1 MYNLIEHSETYSKT
15 SGSLCQYWKE
25 VLSGNDSGDI
35 VDFRGTEA
43 TDSFYFK
50 TNVTDQ
56 TAANINNDN
65 ITGRAVAEIMVPLK
79 CLSNFWR
86 TLKMPLMNCEVEL
99 ILTWS
104 ASCAI
109 IYTRVDIEVP
119 TFTITETNL

>member
-1 MYNLIEHSETYSKT
+1 MYNLIEHSDNYSKT
-15 SGSLCQYWKE
+15 SGSLCQYCKE
-25 VLSGNDSGDI
+25 ILSGNDSDYI
-35 VDFRGTEA
+35 VNFRGTEA
-43 TDSFYFK
+43 TDSFNFK

-65 ITGRAVAEIMVPLK
+65 ITARGDAKIMVPLK

-86 TLKMPLMNCEVEL
+86 TLKMSLMNCEIEL

-119 TFTITETNL
+119 TFTITKTNL